1 MYPRAEIGYD
11 TPEHIPGRVRPG
23 KLARR
28 LILGL
33 VIGVLAG
40 AAIMLQVKGW
50 TTLGSEAG
58 GACGTSDQGVSY
70 GACPRGIAP
79 TLIISIL
86 IGIVAVPAAVT
97 MLLRKGWVRRGVVAI
112 GLAGG
117 VLAGQSLF
125 GIWHGTDLTVAW
137 VAPSD
142 SSSQLTTVGA
152 WASGGSLIRVRVDE
166 AVSYDAATGAAQW
179 TLPIPGTDVACSVSG
194 TSSSGT
200 TALIAYGQDST
211 TCDHVMAVDLATGR
225 QVWSDPV
232 QDPYS
237 GSAATGAL
245 AVAAG
250 TAIVLTDDGI
260 AGASAATGAQ
270 RWTLASPDGCT
281 YQQLA
286 ASAGSVVALAACD
299 GSYDVVSVDPAAGQ
313 AAWQYHVTEPSDSYQ
328 FQILSASPVVVNDD
342 LTGPRGTSTVRE
354 FGPSGA
360 ETLAFSVSGIPLGGG
375 TVTLNTAST
384 GGFGVPVAVT
394 DGMLVGATNTGGSG
408 GDAIVGYRLADG
420 RRQWLVD
427 TPDEVNDATLSG
439 SELVFVDESDP
450 AYSLEEVN
458 ASTGTLR
465 SLGYFTQGILQSGQS
480 GLYAFPADDLV
491 VNTTGDSGDQPP
503 VAAIKAP
510 AAQG

>member
-1 MYPRAEIGYD
+1 VYPRAEIGYD
-11 TPEHIPGRVRPG
+11 TPEQMPGRVRPG

-28 LILGL
+28 LIFALI
-33 VIGVLAG
+33 IGVLAG
-40 AAIMLQVKGW
+40 VAIMLQIKGW

-79 TLIISIL
+79 SLITSFL
-86 IGIVAVPAAVT
+86 IGLPCVPAAIA
-97 MLLRKGWVRRGVVAI
+97 MLFRKGWPRRGLVAI
-112 GLAGG
+112 GVAGG
-117 VLAGQSLF
+117 VLAGQTLF

-142 SSSQLTTVGA
+142 SSSQLTTIGA
-152 WASGGSLIRVRVDE
+152 WADGSSLIRVRVDQ

-200 TALIAYGQDST
+200 IALIAYGQDST
-211 TCDHVMAVDLATGR
+211 TCDHVMAVDVTTGR
-225 QVWSDPV
+225 QIWSDPV

-237 GSAATGAL
+237 GNAATGAL

-260 AGASAATGAQ
+260 AGVSAATGAH
-270 RWTLASPDGCT
+270 RWTLASPSNCSF
-281 YQQLA
+281 QQLA
-286 ASAGSVVALAACD
+286 ASGDSVVALAACD
-299 GSYDVVSVDPAAGQ
+299 GSYDIVSIDPTTGQ

-328 FQILSASPVVVNDD
+328 FQILSASPVVINDD

-354 FGPSGA
+354 FGPNGA
-360 ETLAFSVSGIPLGGG
+360 ETLTFNVSGIPLGGG
-375 TVTLNTAST
+375 TVALNTAST

-394 DGMLVGATNTGGSG
+394 DGMLVGVTNPGSSG
-408 GDAIVGYRLADG
+408 TDAVVGYRLADG

-427 TPDEVNDATLSG
+427 TPDEVNDAALIG
-439 SELVFVDESDP
+439 SEVVFVDESDP

-480 GLYAFPADDLV
+480 GLYPFPADDVV

>member
-1 MYPRAEIGYD
+1 VQRAGCPSGDDRVLFSAGRGHADNFLSVYPRAEIGYD

-28 LILGL
+28 LILAL
-33 VIGVLAG
+33 IIGVLAG
-40 AAIMLQVKGW
+40 AAIMLQIRGW

-70 GACPRGIAP
+70 GACPRGITPA
-79 TLIISIL
+79 LIISIF
-86 IGIVAVPAAVT
+86 IGIVAVPAAIA
-97 MLLRKGWVRRGVVAI
+97 MLLRKGWARRGAVAI

-117 VLAGQSLF
+117 VLAGQALF

-152 WASGGSLIRVRVDE
+152 WASGN
-166 AVSYDAATGAAQW
+166 
-179 TLPIPGTDVACSVSG
+179 
-194 TSSSGT
+194 
-200 TALIAYGQDST
+200 
-211 TCDHVMAVDLATGR
+211 
-225 QVWSDPV
+225 
-232 QDPYS
+232 
-237 GSAATGAL
+237 AATGAL

-250 TAIVLTDDGI
+250 TAIVLTDDGV
-260 AGASAATGAQ
+260 AGMSAATGAQ
-270 RWTLASPDGCT
+270 RWTLASPDNCSF
-281 YQQLA
+281 QQLA
-286 ASAGSVVALAACD
+286 ASGDSVVALAACD
-299 GSYDVVSVDPAAGQ
+299 GSYHIVSIDPTAGQ
-313 AAWQYHVTEPSDSYQ
+313 AAWHYHVTEPSDSYQ
-328 FQILSASPVVVNDD
+328 FQILSASPVVINDD

-354 FGPSGA
+354 FGPNGA
-360 ETLAFSVSGIPLGGG
+360 ETLTFNVSGIPLGGG
-375 TVTLNTAST
+375 TVDLNTAST
-384 GGFGVPVAVT
+384 GGFGVPVAVA
-394 DGMLVGATNTGGSG
+394 DGMLVGATTPGSSG
-408 GDAIVGYRLADG
+408 TDAIVGYRLADG

-427 TPDEVNDATLSG
+427 TPDEVNDAALSG
-439 SELVFVDESDP
+439 GELVFVDESDP

-480 GLYAFPADDLV
+480 GLYPFRADDVV

-503 VAAIKAP
+503 VAAIRVP